1 MIRIII
7 LVFNLCQFS
16 PAFAFVSASTLPED
30 LLAWRIGIASPS
42 FYPAHLTKGYGV
54 NESENWTSLLHNET
68 PGATLS
74 ATSLKGVR
82 SLDPDYDGF
91 GLYIGT
97 GVNYIRQVAETNH
110 LPDTVYLYWV
120 SLFNQRFFVTKFELT
135 DDIKQRMMVLTTS
148 PYNAKRTCYQSDLIF
163 GLLPNGHA
171 KVWIA
176 GCNRFSYLT
185 ELEPAAENSKDT
197 DGRNAE
203 SYRSSWTFERI
214 QKRADEEK
222 VSLTPIPWDKVNK
235 TYTFKPR

>member
-1 MIRIII
+1 MIRW
-7 LVFNLCQFS
+7 LALFCTVFPCLS
-16 PAFAFVSASTLPED
+16 AHAFASAANIPD
-30 LLAWRIGIASPS
+30 DFLAWRIGIASPS
-42 FYPAHLTKGYGV
+42 FYPAYITQGYGV
-54 NESENWTSLLHNET
+54 NSDEDWTSLLHNQL
-68 PGATLS
+68 PS
-74 ATSLKGVR
+74 AAIGSTSLKGVR

-185 ELEPAAENSKDT
+185 ELEPAAENSEDT

-235 TYTFKPR
+235 IYTFKPR